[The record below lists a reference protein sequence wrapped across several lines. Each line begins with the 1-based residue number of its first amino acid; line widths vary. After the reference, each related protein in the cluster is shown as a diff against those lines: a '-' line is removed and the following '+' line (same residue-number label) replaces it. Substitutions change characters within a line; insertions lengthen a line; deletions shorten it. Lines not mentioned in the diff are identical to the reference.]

1 MQIIS
6 ALLGILLIISC
17 NDQQGIQQVPITTTS
32 EEAKSHYLKARFF
45 QNMRQLDS
53 AENELSAALK
63 KDSTFAMAYMMK
75 GMIAEDFRDRR
86 HYIAQAMKYVPNA
99 TKGEQ
104 LWIKARNAY
113 YGTQEGDT
121 TEFEYFR
128 QLVNLYPE
136 DYFANYLF
144 GFVNHHHGTSEIDTA
159 IRYLNKAISI
169 KEDFTLAIED
179 LAYAY
184 MEKGNF
190 IDAEKYASANI
201 ALLPG
206 LAEPLNTHAEI
217 LMRMGKHRES
227 IEVYRKVLDLNPSSA
242 WSIIGIAANL
252 NYQSKHR
259 EAREELNRLD
269 DFENISDYHFRHK
282 WRARVVSF
290 LDEGK
295 VDSALN
301 VLERQKQLGLK
312 NLTDHE
318 PLFHAY
324 MSYMRKTDLLF
335 RMGDHIN
342 GKKEYQN
349 WLAFVEA
356 TISRESTIRNIQNLG
371 SFYNAYGHYHRGE
384 FDLALKDLEIY
395 QDLVGEEN
403 EKFLEL
409 KAKILW
415 NTGQDAE
422 ALKTV
427 HSMGQEN
434 PYYLYLAAAILK
446 DANHSE
452 EGAEMIEKINSMYLI
467 DDIDLAYTRSII
479 Q

>member
-1 MQIIS
+1 M
-6 ALLGILLIISC
+6 LGILLIICCSER
-17 NDQQGIQQVPITTTS
+17 QAVEQVPLTTTS
-32 EEAKSHYLKARFF
+32 EVAKSHYLKARFY
-45 QNMRQLDS
+45 QNLRKLDS
-53 AENELSAALK
+53 AEYELSSALK
-63 KDSTFAMAYMMK
+63 IDSTFAMAYMMR
-75 GMIAEDFRDRR
+75 GMIAEDFQERR
-86 HYIAQAMKYVPNA
+86 HYIAQAMKYAHDV

-128 QLVNLYPE
+128 HLVNLYPE

-159 IRYLNKAISI
+159 IQYLHKAVSI

-184 MEKGNF
+184 MEKGDFMN
-190 IDAEKYASANI
+190 AEKYASTNL

-206 LAEPLNTHAEI
+206 LAEPLNTYAEI

-252 NYQSKHR
+252 NYLGKHR

-269 DFENISDYHFRHK
+269 DFKSISDYHFRHK
-282 WRARVVSF
+282 WRASVVSF

-295 VDSALN
+295 IDSALN
-301 VLERQKQLGLK
+301 MLERQKQLGLK

-324 MSYMRKTDLLF
+324 MSFMRKTDLLF
-335 RMGDHIN
+335 RIGDHIN

-356 TISRESTIRNIQNLG
+356 NLSRESTIRNIQNLG
-371 SFYNAYGHYHRGE
+371 SFYNAYEHYHRGQL
-384 FDLALKDLEIY
+384 DLALEDLEIY
-395 QDLVGEEN
+395 KDLVGEEN
-403 EKFLEL
+403 EQFSEL
-409 KAKILW
+409 KTKILW
-415 NTGQDAE
+415 KTGQYAK
-422 ALKTV
+422 ALEIIR
-427 HSMGQEN
+427 SLGQEN
-434 PYYLYLAAAILK
+434 PYFLYLTAIILRNKNHKEEAAILI
-446 DANHSE
+446 SE
-452 EGAEMIEKINSMYLI
+452 INSMYLI
-467 DDIDLAYTRSII
+467 DDIDLAFTRSLIRDNI
-479 Q
+479 DA